1 MAFKLGTSKGLQ
13 AQGGDIKSKFKFKS
27 GQELIPGTNVF
38 RKKLD
43 DGVLAEANLDG
54 SIYIS
59 EDMDINDPM
68 LQHTLVHEMQHQTA
82 MKIGVETYDDDAV
95 YYKGEVWLRE
105 DGYVTNPHTGE
116 KLIEGDKSLPWE
128 ANKI

>member
-1 MAFKLGTSKGLQ
+1 
-13 AQGGDIKSKFKFKS
+13 
-27 GQELIPGTNVF
+27 
-38 RKKLD
+38 
-43 DGVLAEANLDG
+43 
-54 SIYIS
+54 
-59 EDMDINDPM
+59 MDVNDPM

-105 DGYVTNPHTGE
+105 DGYVINPHTGE